1 MKNFLVLLSALLSLS
16 GILQAADSITVSV
29 MKSGVIGGD
38 IMDIEFVNPALGFA
52 LSDDLDYS
60 ENQAVLKTTDCGL
73 TWSRVV
79 SGIFPARPRAFDF
92 VNSTTGYIAGYSG
105 MVMKTTNGGNN
116 WTALTTGSATN
127 LNDVKFWDANL
138 GYICG
143 SSGLIMKTTDGGA
156 SWITQTVT
164 GTQTRQAIE
173 FVSQNDVLVAGSS
186 TSVARTTDGGAS
198 WNVQTINPISPV
210 VTIYDIQKISSNV
223 IIACASSQV
232 IFRSTDAG
240 ASYSIVLDNGTSALY
255 AVDFIDSLKGFFI
268 GSNGL
273 NYRTTNGGLTF
284 DSIGVNLFT
293 AQVCRAV
300 YMNSASEIFVGAYM
314 GNILRSTNGGSLWSL
329 IATGTHL
336 YGMDFLNANT
346 GITVGYRGTVLK
358 TTNGSLTWSDTK
370 SINGFET
377 YDVKMLNGNNV
388 YVGAASGRVYFS
400 SDGGN
405 NFVERNTPLLSST
418 VKTIWFFNTNEG
430 FAGNEAGNIYR
441 TTDGG
446 LSWTSVFSFGASY
459 NNVEDIYFVNDS
471 VGYACGDVG
480 KFVKTSNRG
489 QTWDSTGIDGPDTK
503 TLWEMSFLNVN
514 TGFIATADGCIYK
527 TVNAGANWTLQN
539 DTTGLYGVDVI
550 DIDVISESRGIAVGE
565 QGKLFKLQSS
575 NQWVVERT
583 ILTEWNLADNLWNVK
598 FVNSNTAFA
607 SGYFGTVYK
616 FDVTL
621 ITGISSTTQDLNYS
635 LNQNYPN
642 PFNPETIISF
652 SLPKQEY
659 TTLKIYD
666 ILGKEIKTLVSG
678 SLVAGNYSVKFNA
691 SYLPSGIYFYK
702 LESGSFSNVK
712 KMTLI
717 R

>member
-1 MKNFLVLLSALLSLS
+1 M
-16 GILQAADSITVSV
+16 
-29 MKSGVIGGD
+29 
-38 IMDIEFVNPALGFA
+38 
-52 LSDDLDYS
+52 
-60 ENQAVLKTTDCGL
+60 
-73 TWSRVV
+73 
-79 SGIFPARPRAFDF
+79 
-92 VNSTTGYIAGYSG
+92 
-105 MVMKTTNGGNN
+105 
-116 WTALTTGSATN
+116 
-127 LNDVKFWDANL
+127 
-138 GYICG
+138 
-143 SSGLIMKTTDGGA
+143 
-156 SWITQTVT
+156 
-164 GTQTRQAIE
+164 
-173 FVSQNDVLVAGSS
+173 
-186 TSVARTTDGGAS
+186 
-198 WNVQTINPISPV
+198 
-210 VTIYDIQKISSNV
+210 
-223 IIACASSQV
+223 
-232 IFRSTDAG
+232 
-240 ASYSIVLDNGTSALY
+240 
-255 AVDFIDSLKGFFI
+255 
-268 GSNGL
+268 
-273 NYRTTNGGLTF
+273 
-284 DSIGVNLFT
+284 
-293 AQVCRAV
+293 
-300 YMNSASEIFVGAYM
+300 
-314 GNILRSTNGGSLWSL
+314 
-329 IATGTHL
+329 
-336 YGMDFLNANT
+336 
-346 GITVGYRGTVLK
+346 
-358 TTNGSLTWSDTK
+358 
-370 SINGFET
+370 
-377 YDVKMLNGNNV
+377 
-388 YVGAASGRVYFS
+388 
-400 SDGGN
+400 
-405 NFVERNTPLLSST
+405 
-418 VKTIWFFNTNEG
+418 
-430 FAGNEAGNIYR
+430 
-441 TTDGG
+441 
-446 LSWTSVFSFGASY
+446 
-459 NNVEDIYFVNDS
+459 
-471 VGYACGDVG
+471 
-480 KFVKTSNRG
+480 KTSNRG